1 MQELQ
6 KETLT
11 DYILASVIGHASHQD
26 QLVEDVVGLKNTIK
40 ESLSALPPSGGQGL
54 IKRFSIEKG
63 RGNRAVQNEEP
74 EKERTDL
81 MASLLLFHNNANLDQ
96 LICTKLLENY
106 LRSTPDIDIV
116 EVNTQELIDYSKWSD
131 EKEVSEPRGY
141 FYGDDRDYLG
151 TYIGYGTRHKHLL
164 QASKEEE
171 KILNQIRVT
180 DTVFTEIEQCA
191 LETAKLFLKV
201 LQAIDAHFKARGQAF
216 YTRLAEIDRYYREQ
230 NYPYHE
236 YEEYW
241 MWKPSTGI
249 FSGLIKPVEN
259 EVRTFYRHTRKRD
272 VNSSLRKIKEYFPEL
287 TLEFIQDILQGFT
300 DSIALAST
308 PTEIALNASNRARW
322 RQPFKDIK
330 GNFKTLSARALE
342 EKLDRLLKLN
352 RKNTNLAN
360 IYFEAA
366 KLCVPKNKI
375 LAIQYYCQHLVTI
388 KMYNKTPKVFSA
400 SVQKKLFSNEDQKKA
415 FEDLLSEL
423 TKTRRLG
430 TILHQIPEIYKK
442 KRKAI
447 VLDANTIATV
457 NNRYSETVDKLGAA
471 LVEQEEE
478 AEEVIPDR
486 LPELLPEPSLTA
498 GEDENITNSLMDVFA
513 SEVMEEEL
521 HFDTVQI
528 ALLQLFIENDNEL
541 SAEQIGTFA
550 QSKSRFSGQLINGI
564 NEHFMETMED
574 VLIEEEEDN
583 FGINTDYL
591 EMIKS
596 IL

>member
-26 QLVEDVVGLKNTIK
+26 QLVEDVMGLKNTIK
-40 ESLSALPPSGGQGL
+40 ESLSALPASGGQGL
-54 IKRFSIEKG
+54 LKRFGIEKG
-63 RGNRAVQNEEP
+63 RGNRTAQNEEP

-131 EKEVSEPRGY
+131 EKEVSEPSGY
-141 FYGDDRDYLG
+141 FFGGDRDFLG

-191 LETAKLFLKV
+191 LETAKLFLKL
-201 LQAIDAHFKARGQAF
+201 LQAIDAHFNTQGQAF
-216 YTRLAEIDRYYREQ
+216 YTRLAEIDQYYRTQ

-249 FSGLIKPVEN
+249 FSGLIKLVEN
-259 EVRTFYRHTRKRD
+259 EVRTSYRHTRKRD
-272 VNSSLRKIKEYFPEL
+272 ATSSLTMIQEYFPEL
-287 TLEFIQDILQGFT
+287 TNEFIQDIIRGFT
-300 DSIALAST
+300 DSIALASND
-308 PTEIALNASNRARW
+308 TEIALNSANRARW
-322 RQPFKDIK
+322 RQPLKDVK
-330 GNFKTLSARALE
+330 KDLKTLSAKALE
-342 EKLDRLLKLN
+342 EKLDKLLKLN
-352 RKNTNLAN
+352 RKNANLAN

-366 KLCVPKNKI
+366 KLCVSKNKI

-400 SVQKKLFSNEDQKKA
+400 SAQKKLFANEDQKKA
-415 FEDLLSEL
+415 FEDLLREL
-423 TKTRRLG
+423 TRTRRLG

-478 AEEVIPDR
+478 AEEVVPDR
-486 LPELLPEPSLTA
+486 LPELLPEPDLAA
-498 GEDENITNSLMDVFA
+498 GEDENKTNSLMDVFA
-513 SEVMEEEL
+513 SEVNEDEL
-521 HFDTVQI
+521 HFDAVQI
-528 ALLQLFIENDNEL
+528 ALLQLFMENDNKL
-541 SAEQIGTFA
+541 SAEQVGKFA
-550 QSKSRFSGQLINGI
+550 QLKSRFSGQLINGI

-574 VLIEEEEDN
+574 VLIEEDEDN

-591 EMIKS
+591 ELIKS
-596 IL
+596 FL